1 MEFSGTFG
9 KIIHLTGRN
18 IYNIPG
24 SEVYANYPRD
34 QNRIGPFEYVGESGL
49 SFILPRLPK
58 RDNEIIYYNTVN
70 YSVISGLKYIDFPF
84 ISGFS
89 PSSGAWG
96 DLIKVS
102 GREFI
107 EVTGVFVGDR
117 LSETFYT
124 SGENNLFFTIPDG
137 ATSST
142 IEIRT
147 TGGIANTSSTGS
159 FDTASFTGSLNII
172 IPAISIGGFTPGQVK
187 YGQEVF
193 VTGRSLQKV
202 NLISFSGIGGDIS
215 IESFEALGTTGIKF
229 NVPRR
234 VLTDSE
240 FVFHRMDYIS
250 NAGGFM
256 LSGVEVAQS
265 NAKMRITG
273 YSILNVIDNFGRYQD
288 LISVTGTNMS
298 GRPFYFQGYDPS
310 GGSQRFVE
318 SLSYNYISNE
328 IVELQVPSEIVRGKI
343 FISGG
348 DGMESSEDYFTP
360 FPTIFQ
366 LENYYITVGTKFTL
380 KARNATEIYKLLGI
394 SGYNRYENKTGIY
407 FILNDQTQEP
417 SEDPNVSDNY
427 FGDFHVNYGALHS
440 DYPTGL
446 TTGHVLIS
454 GIINNS
460 FVGTGFLFLA
470 STNNTLGEL
479 DLSVL
484 DEALSFKDNFKDIY
498 DSPNFGEILFSGGVI
513 VSSKTPVI
521 SGFTER
527 VPRTGELEIT
537 GKYLMSSTGFSLG
550 SGPGARFISSEDFVL
565 DLADNVVTKIKTS
578 ALQSNVYEY
587 EQRIRIRTEDFG
599 FTGKSGSLDVMYISP
614 S

>member
-9 KIIHLTGRN
+9 KVIQLTGRN
-18 IYNIPG
+18 IYDVPDAR
-24 SEVYANYPRD
+24 VYLNYPTEA
-34 QNRIGPFEYVGESGL
+34 NAALSFSGVGEAGIY
-49 SFILPRLPK
+49 FTLPRLSK
-58 RDNEIIYYNTVN
+58 RDNSVIYYNTIN
-70 YSVISGLKYIDFPF
+70 YSIITGLKYIDIPF
-84 ISGFS
+84 VSGFT
-89 PSSGAWG
+89 PSSGTWG
-96 DLIKVS
+96 DLIRVT

-107 EVTGVFVGDR
+107 EVTGVFVGA
-117 LSETFYT
+117 LPSETFYT

-137 ATSST
+137 AKSSA

-147 TGGIANTSSTGS
+147 TGGVVDTSPFALLNTG
-159 FDTASFTGSLNII
+159 SFTGSLNII
-172 IPAISIGGFTPGQVK
+172 IPAISISGFTPSRVK
-187 YGQEVF
+187 YNEEVF

-202 NLISFSGIGGDIS
+202 NQISFSGIRRTIDIT
-215 IESFEALGTTGIKF
+215 EFDRFGTTGIKF
-229 NVPRR
+229 RVPTG
-234 VLTDSE
+234 VLTE
-240 FVFHRMDYIS
+240 TKFNFNYVGFVS
-250 NAGGFM
+250 GGGVVVP
-256 LSGVEVAQS
+256 SGFESVQT
-265 NAKMRITG
+265 NGNIFITG
-273 YSILNVIDNFGRYQD
+273 YSILNVIDNTGKYQD
-288 LISVTGTNMS
+288 VIPVSGTNMS
-298 GRPFYFQGYDPS
+298 GRPFYFQGYEPS
-310 GGSQRFVE
+310 GGLERFVE
-318 SLSYNYISNE
+318 SLSYNYINNE
-328 IVELQVPSEIVRGKI
+328 TVELQVPNEIIRGQV
-343 FISGG
+343 FISGE
-348 DGMESSEDYFTP
+348 DGMVASEDYFTP
-360 FPTIFQ
+360 IPTIFQ
-366 LENYYITVGTKFTL
+366 LQSEYLTVGTKFTL

-417 SEDPNVSDNY
+417 SEDPNVSDDY
-427 FGDFHVNYGALHS
+427 FGDFHVNYGALLNN
-440 DYPTGL
+440 YPSGL

-498 DSPNFGEILFSGGVI
+498 NSPNFGEILFSGGVI

-550 SGPGARFISSEDFVL
+550 SGAGARFISSEDFVL

-599 FTGKSGSLDVMYISP
+599 FTGKSGTLDVMYISP

>member
-9 KIIHLTGRN
+9 KVIQLTGRN
-18 IYNIPG
+18 IYDVPDAR
-24 SEVYANYPRD
+24 VYLNYPTEA
-34 QNRIGPFEYVGESGL
+34 NEALSFSGVGEAGIY
-49 SFILPRLPK
+49 FTLPRLSK
-58 RDNEIIYYNTVN
+58 RDNSVIYYNTIN
-70 YSVISGLKYIDFPF
+70 YSIITGLKYIDIPF
-84 ISGFS
+84 VSGFS
-89 PSSGAWG
+89 PSSGQWG
-96 DLIKVS
+96 DLIRVS

-107 EVTGVFVGDR
+107 EVTGVFVGDK
-117 LSETFYT
+117 LSENFYT
-124 SGENNLFFTIPDG
+124 SGENNLFFTIPYGSD
-137 ATSST
+137 SNS
-142 IEIRT
+142 IEIRA
-147 TGGIANTSSTGS
+147 TGGVVNTFPNALFNIG
-159 FDTASFTGSLNII
+159 SFTGDLKVI
-172 IPAISIGGFTPGQVK
+172 IPDLSIDGFTKNYVKYNEKVFVSGKGLHIVNQLSFSGVGGIGGFI
-187 YGQEVF
+187 
-193 VTGRSLQKV
+193 SLEELV
-202 NLISFSGIGGDIS
+202 H
-215 IESFEALGTTGIKF
+215 LGSTGITF
-229 NVPRR
+229 RVPTG
-234 VLTDSE
+234 VLNETR
-240 FVFHRMDYIS
+240 FRLN
-250 NAGGFM
+250 NAGFNSVQTIEN
-256 LSGVEVAQS
+256 LF
-265 NAKMRITG
+265 ITG
-273 YSILNVIDNFGRYQD
+273 YSIINVINTHGRYQD
-288 LISVTGTNMS
+288 IIPISGTNMS
-298 GRPFYFQGYDPS
+298 GRPFYFRGYTIS
-310 GGSQRFVE
+310 GEFPNLIE

-328 IVELQVPSEIVRGKI
+328 LIELTVPKEVIRGPI
-343 FISGG
+343 YISGE
-348 DGMESSEDYFTP
+348 DGLISSEDDFTP
-360 FPTIFQ
+360 IPTIFQ
-366 LENYYITVGTKFTL
+366 LQSEYLTVGTKFTL

-417 SEDPNVSDNY
+417 SEDPNVSDDY
-427 FGDFHVNYGALHS
+427 FGDFHVNYGALLNN
-440 DYPTGL
+440 YPSGL

-498 DSPNFGEILFSGGVI
+498 NSPNFGEILFSEGVI

-565 DLADNVVTKIKTS
+565 DLADNVVTKVKTS

-599 FTGKSGSLDVMYISP
+599 FTGKSGTLDVMYISP